1 MDIIVIQKRLLRYF
15 MELTLL
21 LKSIMGLSALL
32 AVLVFLLY
40 VPFGETKEV
49 KKVKKSKK
57 TKEPREKVDFDLEHL
72 RDIVKNKKSTN
83 EELKEALELVIKYH
97 GIMHKKLGIRAHP
110 DSDIY
115 MDILFKAARHPNADK
130 SIIVK
135 FNGDLEKLNPEYKKE
150 INDALMRGL
159 NSRGL

>member
-1 MDIIVIQKRLLRYF
+1 

-21 LKSIMGLSALL
+21 LKSIMGLSTLL

-40 VPFGETKEV
+40 VPFGE
-49 KKVKKSKK
+49 KKVQKKPKK
-57 TKEPREKVDFDLEHL
+57 KNISEPRKKVDFDLEHL
-72 RDIVKNKKSTN
+72 RDIVKNKKSTTQ
-83 EELKEALELVIKYH
+83 EIKDALHLVIKYH
-97 GIMHKKLGIRAHP
+97 GIMHVKLGMLPHP
-110 DSDIY
+110 ESDIY
-115 MDILFKAARHPNADK
+115 MDILFKAARHKNVDK
-130 SIIVK
+130 SALVK

>member
-1 MDIIVIQKRLLRYF
+1 

-21 LKSIMGLSALL
+21 LKSIMGLSTLL

-40 VPFGETKEV
+40 VPFGE
-49 KKVKKSKK
+49 KKVQKKSKK
-57 TKEPREKVDFDLEHL
+57 KNISEPREKVDFDLEHL
-72 RDIVKNKKSTN
+72 RDIVKNKKSTTQ
-83 EELKEALELVIKYH
+83 EIKDALHLVIKYH
-97 GIMHKKLGIRAHP
+97 GIMHVKLGMLPHP
-110 DSDIY
+110 ESDIY
-115 MDILFKAARHPNADK
+115 MDILFKAARHKNVDK
-130 SIIVK
+130 SALVK

>member
-1 MDIIVIQKRLLRYF
+1 
-15 MELTLL
+15 
-21 LKSIMGLSALL
+21 MGLTALL
-32 AVLVFLLY
+32 AVLIFLLY
-40 VPFGETKEV
+40 VPTEKRV
-49 KKVKKSKK
+49 KKAKAAKKSSQ
-57 TKEPREKVDFDLEHL
+57 EASEKPSYDLEDL

-97 GIMHKKLGIRAHP
+97 GTMHKKLGMRPHP

-130 SIIVK
+130 NLIIT
-135 FNGDLEKLNPEYKKE
+135 FNKELEKLNPEYKKE